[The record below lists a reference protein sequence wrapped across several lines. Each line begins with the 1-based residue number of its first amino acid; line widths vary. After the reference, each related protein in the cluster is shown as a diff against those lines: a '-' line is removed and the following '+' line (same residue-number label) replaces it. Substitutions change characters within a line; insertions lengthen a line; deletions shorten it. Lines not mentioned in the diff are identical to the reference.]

1 MEYPGGSHLMIF
13 QETLPFFACLA
24 IGAFVL
30 DTVACRTDIGWSAG
44 KEYVAAV
51 EQYSSG
57 DLAGSMRLAR
67 EIIRKDREFYP
78 AQLLEGKILFFTDD
92 LAGAKRVFATLARK
106 EPRYTDA
113 RLWYIRTLIVS
124 GDNATAQR
132 ELDREL
138 SFNTSDW
145 RFYYLYALL
154 ARATNESEKRIA
166 MLNKAAVYLEESGK
180 VYIDLA
186 KTWHDLAQDDRALR
200 FLEKAGSVA
209 GNDGELFAGVEKLK
223 VTILKGKD

>member
-1 MEYPGGSHLMIF
+1 MSLLIISVMVISGGCHSTTSGTT
-13 QETLPFFACLA
+13 E
-24 IGAFVL
+24 
-30 DTVACRTDIGWSAG
+30 
-44 KEYVAAV
+44 KEYIVAV
-51 EQYSSG
+51 DLYSKQ
-57 DLAGSMRLAR
+57 DFQGSLKVLRR
-67 EIIRKDREFYP
+67 IIKNDGKFYP
-78 AQLLEGKILFFTDD
+78 ARLLEGKILFFTDD

-106 EPRYTDA
+106 EPRYTEA

-166 MLNKAAVYLEESGK
+166 MLNKAAVFLEESGK

-200 FLEKAGSVA
+200 YLEKAGIVA
-209 GNDGELFAGVEKLK
+209 GNDGELFKGIETLK
-223 VTILKGKD
+223 VNILKGKD